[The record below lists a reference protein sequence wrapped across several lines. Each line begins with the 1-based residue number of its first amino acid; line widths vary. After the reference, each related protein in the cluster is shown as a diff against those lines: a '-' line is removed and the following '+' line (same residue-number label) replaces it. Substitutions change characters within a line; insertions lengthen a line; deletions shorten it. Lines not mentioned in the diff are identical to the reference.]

1 VATVI
6 TLTTDFG
13 PGDAYVAAM
22 KGVMLGINPAA
33 SLVDISHAVR
43 PQDIR
48 QAAFVLGAAFPFFPP
63 GTIHVAVVDPGVGT
77 ARRAVILR
85 TPAADFVAPD
95 NGILSYVI
103 HEHETA
109 PIENGRVRLSPKSG
123 LQAVAITE
131 PRFWR
136 APVSATFHG
145 RDIFAPVAAHLSLGV
160 PLPEFGE
167 RIDDL
172 AVLPVPAPV
181 LEPDGAVTGQIIHID
196 SFGNLITSIRRRD
209 LPGAAA
215 SMTVTAGGKV
225 IRGLSQTYAAGS
237 GLLALIGSS
246 DRLEI
251 SLPMGSAAA
260 RLHARVGDEIR
271 VNIKIK

>member
-1 VATVI
+1 MAAVI

-13 PGDAYVAAM
+13 AGDGYVAAM
-22 KGVMLGINPAA
+22 KGVILGISPAA
-33 SLVDISHAVR
+33 TLVDISHAIR

-48 QAAFVLGAAFPFFPP
+48 QAAFVLGTASPFFPP
-63 GTIHVAVVDPGVGT
+63 RTIHLAVVDPGVGT
-77 ARRAVILR
+77 ARKAVILR

-103 HEHETA
+103 HAHETV
-109 PIENGRVRLSPKSG
+109 PIENGRARLSPKSG

-145 RDIFAPVAAHLSLGV
+145 RDIFAPVAAHLSLGM

-167 RIDDL
+167 PVVDL
-172 AVLPVPAPV
+172 AVFPVPAPV
-181 LEPDGAVTGQIIHID
+181 LEPDGTVTGRVIHID
-196 SFGNLITSIRRRD
+196 GFGNLITSIRRQD
-209 LPGAAA
+209 LPGGAA
-215 SMTVTAGGKV
+215 SLTVTAGGEV
-225 IRGLSQTYAAGS
+225 IQGLSRTYANGS

-251 SLPMGSAAA
+251 SWPDGSAAA
-260 RLHARVGDEIR
+260 RLHARIGDEIY
-271 VNIKIK
+271 VNKKIK